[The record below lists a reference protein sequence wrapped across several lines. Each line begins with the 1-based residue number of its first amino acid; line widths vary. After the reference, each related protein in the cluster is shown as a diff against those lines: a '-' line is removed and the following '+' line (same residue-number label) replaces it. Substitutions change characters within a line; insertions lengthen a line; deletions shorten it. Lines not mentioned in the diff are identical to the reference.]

1 MCQHALMFPNDT
13 KHIKKMGDGIIP
25 GRVSEGDKIYVVG
38 ECLDYFFKEIEPKI
52 MNPFILVTGRSDIS
66 IDSWWEDRITNK
78 IIKWFAVNNV
88 SSNPKIQTIPL
99 GIDNVNWRFDNNPQ
113 GNTKLFNDINSEN
126 IKAEKELLVSFQSH
140 TNATERE
147 RCFNHFKEKD
157 FITHR
162 PYTNEDRRNEE
173 FLKEYYREIRRH
185 KFSVCPFGTGF
196 DCHRIWQTLI
206 LNSFPIVMNHKSMEE
221 FYDLPIWFVDDWCDV
236 TKENIRDKY
245 KEMVDKYNNG
255 RYNMNKL
262 WFDYWRD
269 KINACIPIHN

>member
-1 MCQHALMFPNDT
+1 MFPNDT

>member
-147 RCFNHFKEKD
+147 RCLKYFKDQD
-157 FITHR
+157 FTTHR
-162 PYTNEDRRNEE
+162 PYTNEDRKNEE
-173 FLKEYYREIRRH
+173 FLKEYYREIQRH
-185 KFSVCPFGTGF
+185 KFSICPFGTGF